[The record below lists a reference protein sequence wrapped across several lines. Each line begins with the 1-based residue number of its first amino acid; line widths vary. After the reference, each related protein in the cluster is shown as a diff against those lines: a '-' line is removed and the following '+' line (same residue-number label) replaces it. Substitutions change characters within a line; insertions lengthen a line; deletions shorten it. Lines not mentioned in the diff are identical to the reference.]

1 MNPPISTRTHRM
13 VDCAVGTRVMCV
25 ALMLSPFFFRRFGR
39 RYSAVPV
46 LLGAVGFLTSLL
58 AETPSPNEHSRG
70 FTPSRELSEA
80 VADPDV
86 ARTPHLRSHLE

>member
-1 MNPPISTRTHRM
+1 MI
-13 VDCAVGTRVMCV
+13 DCAVGTRVMSA

-46 LLGAVGFLTSLL
+46 LLGAVGFLASLL
-58 AETPSPNEHSRG
+58 ADTTSPSGHSRR

-80 VADPDV
+80 VADPDI